1 MRYKS
6 RVYFE
11 TSSKKRIHPRHE
23 VEMQN
28 SSAQA
33 KDLQDV
39 CEQKIISEFNFPY
52 SGKSGEN
59 ATEQVRH
66 DGERASRHAQRK
78 ELIHVMKSRY

>member
-1 MRYKS
+1 MRYRS

-11 TSSKKRIHPRHE
+11 TSSKERIHPRHE
-23 VEMQN
+23 IEMEN
-28 SSAQA
+28 SFAEA

-39 CEQKIISEFNFPY
+39 CEQKIIFRIQY

-66 DGERASRHAQRK
+66 DGERASRHLQRN
-78 ELIHVMKSRY
+78 ELIHVMKS